1 MNSGAEPCGMLI
13 EPDRYG
19 SYSVI
24 NHTISETVVFYSQN
38 MKISALLSIIV
49 LFLIAGSTSAQ
60 TFNPAKA
67 KFRGIGLDS
76 TYAQV
81 VKALGKPET
90 EDAAKKEECIGGLE
104 KSIKYSSG
112 ISFYM
117 MDGDSKN
124 KKTFE
129 VKSFELTAPGY
140 VVSGIQIG
148 DTSAKVKKVWGRKYI
163 TDKDPAT
170 GETIWLYAMN
180 NKDGPGSTRVVFK
193 NGKVTMIASDYQ
205 VC

>member
-1 MNSGAEPCGMLI
+1 
-13 EPDRYG
+13 
-19 SYSVI
+19 
-24 NHTISETVVFYSQN
+24 
-38 MKISALLSIIV
+38 MKISALLSIVV
-49 LFLIAGSTSAQ
+49 LFLIAGSASAQ

-81 VKALGKPET
+81 VKALGKPDT
-90 EDAAKKEECIGGLE
+90 EDAAKKEECIGGHE

-140 VVSGIQIG
+140 VVSGVQIG
-148 DTSAKVKKVWGRKYI
+148 DTSAKVKKLWGRKY
-163 TDKDPAT
+163 TVDKDPET
-170 GETIWLYAMN
+170 GETIWFYTMPER
-180 NKDGPGSTRVVFK
+180 DGPGSTRVVFK
-193 NGKVTMIASDYQ
+193 NGKVSMIASDYQ

>member
-1 MNSGAEPCGMLI
+1 
-13 EPDRYG
+13 
-19 SYSVI
+19 
-24 NHTISETVVFYSQN
+24 
-38 MKISALLSIIV
+38 MKIFLFSFLLVV
-49 LFLIAGSTSAQ
+49 LSMSTISAQ
-60 TFNPAKA
+60 TVNPAKV
-67 KFRGIGLDS
+67 KFKGVGLDS

-81 VKALGKPET
+81 VKALGKPDT
-90 EDAAKKEECIGGLE
+90 QDAATKEECIGGHE

-129 VKSFELTAPGY
+129 VKSFELTAPGIS
-140 VVSGIQIG
+140 VSGIKIG
-148 DTSAKVKKVWGRKYI
+148 DTLATVKKVFGRKYTI
-163 TDKDPAT
+163 DKDPET

-180 NKDGPGSTRVVFK
+180 DKDGPGSTRVVFK